1 MKTFRFAVA
10 LAVLAVAGFVTLST
24 QRSHAQGMYYAF
36 YGSVINASNGEFQYT
51 GALAIASEKDLKS
64 AAASA
69 STGGTA
75 ILIGNGSGAVD
86 EPITDIQIVGI
97 GGKAYGEIQFCP
109 PPEE

>member
-1 MKTFRFAVA
+1 MKTFRFAIAV
-10 LAVLAVAGFVTLST
+10 AVLAGAGFVTLST
-24 QRSHAQGMYYAF
+24 QRSHAQGQYYFF
-36 YGSVINASNGEFQYT
+36 YASVINASNGEFQYT
-51 GALAIASEKDLKS
+51 GALAAATEKQLKS
-64 AAASA
+64 QAAAA

-75 ILIGNGSGAVD
+75 ILIGNGSGAID